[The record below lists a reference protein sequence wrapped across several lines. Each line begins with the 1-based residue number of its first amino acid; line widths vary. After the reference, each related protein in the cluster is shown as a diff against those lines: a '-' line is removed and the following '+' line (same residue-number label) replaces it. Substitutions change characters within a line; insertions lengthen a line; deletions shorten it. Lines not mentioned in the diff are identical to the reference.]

1 MTNRFKR
8 TRDDHS
14 REYAEDYLELIEELI
29 RSKGEA
35 RAVDLA
41 AHFGVSHVTVGK
53 TVKRLAREG
62 LVTAEPYKA
71 IFPTDE
77 GKKIAAYSR
86 ARHETVVAFLQAL
99 GVSNETSEVDAEG
112 IEHHVSEETLSAMR
126 KLLKAQTGS

>member
-1 MTNRFKR
+1 M
-8 TRDDHS
+8 
-14 REYAEDYLELIEELI
+14 IEELI